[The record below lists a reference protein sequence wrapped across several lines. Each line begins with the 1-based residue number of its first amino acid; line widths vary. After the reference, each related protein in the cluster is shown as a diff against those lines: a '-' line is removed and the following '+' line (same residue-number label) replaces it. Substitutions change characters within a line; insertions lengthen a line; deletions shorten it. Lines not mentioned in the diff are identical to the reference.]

1 MISASLPSLN
11 WPTFEASLF
20 QTMIIDAMALGML
33 GCIDSMLTSVIA
45 DNLTRTEHKS
55 NKELIGQG
63 LGNIFSGLFGGL
75 PGAGATMGTVVN
87 IQSGA
92 QTALS
97 GIIRVV
103 VLLVAVFGASSL
115 ISHIPLAILAAIAA
129 KVGANILDWSFIK
142 KAHRV
147 SKHSTVIMYGVMLL
161 TVFVD
166 LIVAVGVGVFIA
178 NIITIA
184 KLSDSQEGNI
194 KATSVSDD
202 QLPLSERDQELI
214 EQGRGQILF
223 FYLGGA
229 MIFGVS
235 KALARQRAAIPEH
248 DIIVIDLSDVSMLDD
263 TISLSMENLVKEAID
278 QGKQFYLVV
287 QTEVAK
293 NKLKHMGFN
302 YLIKDEDF
310 LPNRTAALEKAC
322 KRLEADSVV
331 CV

>member
-1 MISASLPSLN
+1 
-11 WPTFEASLF
+11 
-20 QTMIIDAMALGML
+20 MIIDAMALGML

-97 GIIRVV
+97 GIFRV
-103 VLLVAVFGASSL
+103 LILIVAVFGASSL
-115 ISHIPLAILAAIAA
+115 ISHIPLAILAAIAT
-129 KVGANILDWSFIK
+129 KVGLNILDWSFIK

-161 TVFVD
+161 TIFVD
-166 LIVAVGVGVFIA
+166 LIVAVGIGVFIA

-184 KLSDSQEGNI
+184 KLSESQKDNI
-194 KATSVSDD
+194 RATSVSDD
-202 QLPLSERDQELI
+202 KLPLTPHEQQMI
-214 EQGRGQILF
+214 ENGKCKILF
-223 FYLGGA
+223 FYLSGA

-235 KALARQRAAIPEH
+235 KALARQRAAIPAH
-248 DIIVIDLSDVSMLDD
+248 DIIVIDLSDVALLDD
-263 TISLSMENLVKEAID
+263 TISLSMENLIKEAID
-278 QGKQFYLVV
+278 QGKKFFLVV
-287 QTEVAK
+287 KTETARE
-293 NKLKHMGFN
+293 KLKHMG
-302 YLIKDEDF
+302 YDALIKDEDF
-310 LPNRTAALEKAC
+310 LPNRTAALEKATL
-322 KRLEADSVV
+322 RLQKDLALAS
-331 CV
+331 